1 VFRRRIN
8 RHVPGDSPESTRQ
21 TTAAVILG
29 TVPDQERICARGR
42 TGTCAGTRKA
52 KVIRK
57 KEKVEPPLFPLLLP
71 DAIIRIICCS
81 CRLCAKR
88 SPCAVLGMPWLSLFG
103 KLRGD
108 IAIVLKADRQS
119 PTRATDTQMGGCD
132 HMRVCCQA
140 QTCQYVIKCAERA
153 GAGLRAPV
161 AFVSGIGTMAQAPHR
176 FQTWCLPRTFGLISS
191 VNGRKVR
198 FDRFGASALCW
209 FFWNGHSI
217 AARRP

>member
-1 VFRRRIN
+1 VFRRRKY
-8 RHVPGDSPESTRQ
+8 RHSCVR
-21 TTAAVILG
+21 AYL
-29 TVPDQERICARGR
+29 CARANGR
-42 TGTCAGTRKA
+42 RLS
-52 KVIRK
+52 R
-57 KEKVEPPLFPLLLP
+57 
-71 DAIIRIICCS
+71 RCS

-191 VNGRKVR
+191 VNGREVR
-198 FDRFGASALCW
+198 IDRFGVSALCW
-209 FFWNGHSI
+209 FCWNGHSI
-217 AARRP
+217 AARRPEGRVQSSMFHVSGFKLKLRNLSARVGPFC